1 MPFQIDNT
9 RADDESERREAAMDT
24 FELIFVTTELGDT
37 SDPRTEFLLDDSGH
51 GILPG
56 DGHVAAR
63 WRT

>member
-1 MPFQIDNT
+1 
-9 RADDESERREAAMDT
+9 MDT

>member
-1 MPFQIDNT
+1 LT
-9 RADDESERREAAMDT
+9 RGAVAGFLAGVVFIALTSW
-24 FELIFVTTELGDT
+24 FVG
-37 SDPRTEFLLDDSGH
+37 GH